1 MGADR
6 LSHLQFDAIQEGD
19 VRSRFSSVALA
30 ALTTLAIPTVAQAQK
45 PAPIAPSQLLTQR
58 QELNLTPAQV
68 RELSLLAAQA
78 HRYQMAVLFAP
89 SKPWIASARGT
100 AHDVASER
108 ALALLSPEQRVLA
121 TRPATDSVE
130 LASKDQPSV
139 LLD

>member
-1 MGADR
+1 MHSR
-6 LSHLQFDAIQEGD
+6 LS
-19 VRSRFSSVALA
+19 VVALA
-30 ALTTLAIPTVAQAQK
+30 ALTTFAIPTVAQAQK

-58 QELNLTPAQV
+58 EELNLTPEQV

-100 AHDVASER
+100 AHDVAAER
-108 ALALLSPEQRVLA
+108 AVALLSPEQRVLA
-121 TRPATDSVE
+121 SRPTSDSVE
-130 LASKDQPSV
+130 LASTAQPGV

>member
-1 MGADR
+1 
-6 LSHLQFDAIQEGD
+6 
-19 VRSRFSSVALA
+19 VRSRISLVALA
-30 ALTTLAIPTVAQAQK
+30 LTTMTIPGVAQAQK
-45 PAPIAPSQLLTQR
+45 PVPIAPSELLTQR
-58 QELNLTPAQV
+58 EELDLTPKQV

-100 AHDVASER
+100 AHDVAAER

-121 TRPATDSVE
+121 SKTMKDSVE
-130 LASKDQPSV
+130 LASKADPAV